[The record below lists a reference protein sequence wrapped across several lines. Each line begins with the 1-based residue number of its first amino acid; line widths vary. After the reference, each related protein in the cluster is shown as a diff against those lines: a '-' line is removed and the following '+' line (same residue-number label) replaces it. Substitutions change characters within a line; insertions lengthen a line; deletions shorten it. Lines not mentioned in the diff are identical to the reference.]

1 MEDLIIDLNNLN
13 NNTLKIAVILH
24 EMEKG
29 HKIVGNVNFSL
40 FEISVLDK
48 KKMKHINK
56 WNLSQVTEMD
66 NLFEN
71 TPEFNSDI
79 SDWNTKRVTNMSYMF
94 ANCENFNQ
102 NISGWDVSNVD
113 KHVNVFRNCPIESI
127 FKPVFKRVN
136 ETQTK
141 YEKRRKEHLKMVANK
156 ELSRY
161 VFRAHSKTRK
171 RHFGG

>member
-40 FEISVLDK
+40 FEIIVLDEK
-48 KKMKHINK
+48 RIKHINT
-56 WNLSQVTEMD
+56 WNVSRVTKMD
-66 NLFEN
+66 NLFKN
-71 TPEFNSDI
+71 TPDFNSNI

-102 NISGWDVSNVD
+102 NISVWNVSNVD
-113 KHVNVFRNCPIESI
+113 KHTNMFRNCYIESI
-127 FKPVFKRVN
+127 FKPVFKRDN
-136 ETQTK
+136 ELQTK
-141 YEKRRKEHLKMVANK
+141 YENRRN
-156 ELSRY
+156 S
-161 VFRAHSKTRK
+161 RK
-171 RHFGG
+171 RQLGG